1 MGLEG
6 TDTHCSQLEK
16 AAEKYSQSEYIT
28 QNVNR
33 HISMS
38 KTHSSH
44 SVSLMPRVYFGI
56 SLP

>member
-16 AAEKYSQSEYIT
+16 AAEKYLQSVYIT
-28 QNVNR
+28 QNVNG
-33 HISMS
+33 HISTS
-38 KTHSSH
+38 KTHRIT
-44 SVSLMPRVYFGI
+44 VSLMPGVYFGI